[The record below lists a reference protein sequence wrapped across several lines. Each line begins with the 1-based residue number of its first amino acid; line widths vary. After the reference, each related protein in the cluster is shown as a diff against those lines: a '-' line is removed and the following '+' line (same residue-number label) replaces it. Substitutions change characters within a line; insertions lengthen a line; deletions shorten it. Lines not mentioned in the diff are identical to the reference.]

1 MSGGSYCLCPEHSGT
16 SPEEASSCLLRQPA
30 DRSTPHCES
39 GRRCLPSSYVTHHH
53 YDAAAKLQHRHK
65 YNQDNLYCQTKLMSS
80 KRTI

>member
-30 DRSTPHCES
+30 DHSTPHCES